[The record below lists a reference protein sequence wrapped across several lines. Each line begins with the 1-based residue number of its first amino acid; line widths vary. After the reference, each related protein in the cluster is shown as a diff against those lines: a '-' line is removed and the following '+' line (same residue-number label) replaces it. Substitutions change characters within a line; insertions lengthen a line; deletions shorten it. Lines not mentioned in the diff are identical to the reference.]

1 MLEITNLRDGAVLN
15 HHHGVETDDFLE
27 IEVTGLAAPQA
38 QITVNGQPAKR
49 SDRNFSAKV
58 KLTEKINKITVK
70 SDDYFG
76 EKSLV
81 ITVAW
86 DKKST
91 PRYNFFIDDCVFFLR
106 WIAKER
112 PQSIFDERVF
122 LGRLKDIHDK
132 YGTKFLLNL
141 FFADD
146 HHKDFTLADM
156 PEDYKAEFQANSD
169 WLKMSFHAKSEFPD
183 RPYQHD
189 NGTQMA
195 ADYDEIYREV
205 CRFAGK
211 ESFMPPMVFHWAIT
225 NQENF
230 HVLQERGTRCLAGGF
245 IGSIAHI
252 GEEHCHEVTDIGYHY
267 EKDVAYYIRDKHL
280 FYDRFFDIFLLNN
293 ICCCNYDDTDVLQQK
308 FADVE
313 SDRDT
318 LSLMTHEQYSFPE
331 YFNYIPNHLERIDEA
346 CRLATEKGFK
356 PCWFPCGLLGNEI
369 WDK

>member
-15 HHHGVETDDFLE
+15 HHHGVETDDYLE
-27 IEVTGLAAPQA
+27 ITVEGLAAPQA
-38 QITVNGQPAKR
+38 EVSVNGQLAER
-49 SDRNFSAKV
+49 CDRNFSAKV

-76 EKSLV
+76 EKTLV
-81 ITVAW
+81 LTVGW

-91 PRYNFFIDDCVFFLR
+91 RRYSFFIDDCVFFLR
-106 WIAKER
+106 WIAMER
-112 PQSIFDERVF
+112 PQSIFDEKVF

-141 FFADD
+141 FCRDD
-146 HHKDFTLADM
+146 HHKDFTLHDM

-169 WLKMSFHAKSEFPD
+169 WLKMSFHADGEFPD

-189 NGTQMA
+189 NGSKMA

-205 CRFAGK
+205 CRFAGA
-211 ESFMPPMVFHWAIT
+211 ECFMPPMVFHWAMT
-225 NQENF
+225 NPENF
-230 HVLQERGTRCLAGGF
+230 HVLQERGTKCLAGGF
-245 IGSIAHI
+245 LGGVAHI
-252 GEEHCHEVTDIGYHY
+252 GEKHNVVVSDIGYYY
-267 EKDVAYYIRDKHL
+267 EKEVGCYVCKKHI

-293 ICCCNYDDTDVLQQK
+293 ICCCNYDDIDVLQKK
-308 FADVE
+308 FAE
-313 SDRDT
+313 IEEDRDT

-331 YFNYIPNHLERIDEA
+331 YFNYIPNHLERIEEA
-346 CRLATEKGFK
+346 CRLATEKGYE
-356 PCWFPCGLLGNEI
+356 PCWFSRGLLGNES